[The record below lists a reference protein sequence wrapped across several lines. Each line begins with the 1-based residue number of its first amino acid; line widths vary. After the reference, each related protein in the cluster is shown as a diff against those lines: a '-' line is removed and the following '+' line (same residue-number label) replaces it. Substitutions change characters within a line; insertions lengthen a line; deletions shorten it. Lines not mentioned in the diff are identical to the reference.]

1 MKETNVIVVDKILLD
16 DLLDILLKSNY
27 AVFVNSNEENKEKI
41 NVEIFKK
48 IMKEGK
54 KYEL

>member
-1 MKETNVIVVDKILLD
+1 MKETNIIVVDKILLD

-27 AVFVNSNEENKEKI
+27 AVFINPNEENKEKI

-48 IMKEGK
+48 NNEGR
-54 KYEL
+54 